1 MYFTNDELI
10 FIECAV
16 AMITAVWLSVSSSA
30 VLKLLN
36 AIFVP
41 NEIASE
47 GEGFGEGFAEGFGEG
62 FGEGFAEGFGEGFGE
77 GFAEGFGEGF
87 AVGRSEDIR

>member
-10 FIECAV
+10 FIESAV

-30 VLKLLN
+30 ELKLLN

-41 NEIASE
+41 NEIVGSSE
-47 GEGFGEGFAEGFGEG
+47 VGVNVGFGEGGVNVGFGEG
-62 FGEGFAEGFGEGFGE
+62 VNVGFGEGGS
-77 GFAEGFGEGF
+77 
-87 AVGRSEDIR
+87 VEDIK

>member
-1 MYFTNDELI
+1 MYFTKDELI
-10 FIECAV
+10 FIESAV

-47 GEGFGEGFAEGFGEG
+47 GNGL
-62 FGEGFAEGFGEGFGE
+62 
-77 GFAEGFGEGF
+77 GEGF
-87 AVGRSEDIR
+87 AVGIGEGGSEGGSEDIK